1 MEENSFYQEMSPELQ
16 QVANSVQLIRN
27 ELKKVIIG
35 QEKMIDL
42 LITGTHRTRDLLG
55 NLFFLGRHGR

>member
-35 QEKMIDL
+35 QEKND
-42 LITGTHRTRDLLG
+42 
-55 NLFFLGRHGR
+55 

>member
-42 LITGTHRTRDLLG
+42 LINGLL
-55 NLFFLGRHGR
+55 